1 MLVLLKASLGT
12 RSPLLASHADG
23 KMQILNQFVSFLL
36 LCRNDHQ
43 IFDVY
48 IVDNISRGSKISQTC
63 RGWGGSVNPEVW
75 AKNLSFGKI
84 FTENC
89 LRMKEI
95 GPGGGRP

>member
-12 RSPLLASHADG
+12 RSPLLASNADG
-23 KMQILNQFVSFLL
+23 KMQILNQFVLFLL

-63 RGWGGSVNPEVW
+63 GGWGGS
-75 AKNLSFGKI
+75 KI

-95 GPGGGRP
+95 GRGWGGACP

>member
-12 RSPLLASHADG
+12 RSPLSASHADG

-48 IVDNISRGSKISQTC
+48 IADNMSRGSKISQTC
-63 RGWGGSVNPEVW
+63 GGWGGG
-75 AKNLSFGKI
+75 AKTYHLARFLTK
-84 FTENC
+84 TA
-89 LRMKEI
+89 
-95 GPGGGRP
+95 